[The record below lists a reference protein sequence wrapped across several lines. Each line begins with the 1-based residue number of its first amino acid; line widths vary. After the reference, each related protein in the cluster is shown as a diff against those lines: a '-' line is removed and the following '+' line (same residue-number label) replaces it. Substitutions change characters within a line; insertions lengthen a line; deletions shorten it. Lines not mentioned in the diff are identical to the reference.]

1 MNKNVLNEISQMKF
15 LFGYKPGKVLSE
27 QESVEEVYM
36 DEDSDFMD
44 FEDIEMMP
52 SPDVAEPD
60 VKPDVDRPD
69 TDRPSRPRPSR
80 PDYDP
85 AHIPN
90 PNPDTHPQGSEED
103 EVSYEL
109 ELDDMPVKNPMGRM
123 RDIDID
129 MELDDM
135 PRPRRMKDMSRSRMR
150 DLDMVENVYEIE
162 VDGSIDELF
171 N

>member
-27 QESVEEVYM
+27 QKTVEEIYM

-52 SPDVAEPD
+52 SPDVAEPE

-109 ELDDMPVKNPMGRM
+109 EIDDMPRSRRM
-123 RDIDID
+123 RDIE
-129 MELDDM
+129 MDM
-135 PRPRRMKDMSRSRMR
+135 PKPRRMKDMSRSRMR
-150 DLDMVENVYEIE
+150 DMDMAENMYEIE
-162 VDGSIDELF
+162 IDGDISELF

>member
-69 TDRPSRPRPSR
+69 TGRPSRPRPSR

-85 AHIPN
+85 AKIRTPDPN
-90 PNPDTHPQGSEED
+90 THPQGSEED

-109 ELDDMPVKNPMGRM
+109 
-123 RDIDID
+123 
-129 MELDDM
+129 ELDDM

-150 DLDMVENVYEIE
+150 DLDMAENVYEIE

>member
-1 MNKNVLNEISQMKF
+1 MNKNVLNEINQMKF

-27 QESVEEVYM
+27 QKTVEEIYM

-44 FEDIEMMP
+44 FEDIEMSP

-69 TDRPSRPRPSR
+69 TDRPTRTRPSR

-85 AHIPN
+85 AHIPT
-90 PNPDTHPQGSEED
+90 PDPDTHPQGSEED

-109 ELDDMPVKNPMGRM
+109 EIDDMPRSRRM
-123 RDIDID
+123 RDIE
-129 MELDDM
+129 MDM
-135 PRPRRMKDMSRSRMR
+135 PKPRRMKDMSRSRMR
-150 DLDMVENVYEIE
+150 DMDMAENMYEIE
-162 VDGSIDELF
+162 IDGDISELF

>member
-1 MNKNVLNEISQMKF
+1 MNKIVLNEINQMKF

-27 QESVEEVYM
+27 QASVEEIHM

-52 SPDVAEPD
+52 SPDVAEPG
-60 VKPDVDRPD
+60 VKPDVKPGVDKPR
-69 TDRPSRPRPSR
+69 TRPSR

-85 AHIPN
+85 ANIPS
-90 PNPDTHPQGSEED
+90 PDVDPHPQGSEED

-109 ELDDMPVKNPMGRM
+109 ELDDMPRPRKMRDMDMSRPRRM
-123 RDIDID
+123 RDTDT
-129 MELDDM
+129 
-135 PRPRRMKDMSRSRMR
+135 PRPRRMRDTDMA
-150 DLDMVENVYEIE
+150 ENMYEIE
-162 VDGSIDELF
+162 IDSDISELF